1 MHLGFSYVGLFYL
14 VLLFVPNILWTGHQ
28 PKDYELYVKNEN
40 KFLLFMERA
49 GEILVTCTAVI
60 FSDFNPGRWTAWG
73 WWLVISFLLMVFY
86 EIFWVRYFR
95 SGKTMKD
102 FYGPL
107 LGIPVPGASLPV
119 AALFLLGIYGSNI
132 VMILSSLILGIG
144 HIGIHRAHARE
155 ALEGDEVSGS
165 AAVTDDELPGIAAA
179 MGRRRKSHGILRFVR
194 DVMVWILVICLGV
207 ISAVIAIRNVKFMK
221 HYVNFFG
228 GVDEETY
235 ISLGGQE
242 QFVLMTGRDVKNP
255 VIIYLHGGPASP
267 DSFCTY
273 TFADDLTDEYTFI
286 CWDQRGCGRTYY
298 RNLEED
304 PENKTATVEQALADL
319 DQLVDYARERFG
331 QEKVIVMGHSYGT
344 ILGSRYAAEHPE
356 KVSAYI
362 GVAQVT
368 DAKQMELDCYQ
379 DALNKAHERGMDY
392 SELEEAYRRYCE
404 DPGLANRMALTAEAS
419 RFHPSAKKDHV
430 IRDALTSPY
439 FAIDDLKWFLVQT
452 GGYDELYRL
461 DQKLFD
467 ATFAYDADA
476 EAAEFEMP
484 VYLISGSDDWV
495 CPVDAVRRY
504 KDRITAP
511 KKSLTTLEGCGHNVQ
526 YTEPGEFAA
535 TVKELLK

>member
-14 VLLFVPNILWTGHQ
+14 VLLFVPNILWTRHQ

-49 GEILVTCTAVI
+49 GEILVTCAAVI

-73 WWLVISFLLMVFY
+73 WWLVISFLLMVIY
-86 EIFWVRYFR
+86 EIYWVRYFR
-95 SGKTMKD
+95 SEKTMKD
-102 FYGPL
+102 FYGPM

-119 AALFLLGIYGSNI
+119 AAFFLLGIYGSNS

-144 HIGIHRAHARE
+144 HIGIHRAHAKE
-155 ALEGDEVSGS
+155 ALGEDAAGDAEVDG
-165 AAVTDDELPGIAAA
+165 AAA
-179 MGRRRKSHGILRFVR
+179 TGKRRKSHMLLRFVWG
-194 DVMVWILVICLGV
+194 VVAWILVICLGM
-207 ISAVIAIRNVKFMK
+207 ISAVIAIRNVKFLK
-221 HYVNFFG
+221 HYVNFFE
-228 GVDEETY
+228 GVDEEQY

-242 QFVLMTGRDVKNP
+242 QYVLMTGKDVKNP

-273 TFADDLTDEYTFI
+273 TFADYLTDEYTFI
-286 CWDQRGCGRTYY
+286 CWDQRGCGRTYF
-298 RNLEED
+298 RNREAD
-304 PENKTATVEQALADL
+304 PDNATVTMEQALTDL

-344 ILGSRYAAEHPE
+344 ILGSRYVKQHPE

-368 DAKQMELDCYQ
+368 DAAKMEEECYQ
-379 DALNKAHERGMDY
+379 DALNKAHEQGRDY
-392 SELEEAYRRYCE
+392 SALEEAYRRYSE
-404 DPGLANRMALTAEAS
+404 DPGLVNRMRLTGEAS
-419 RFHPSAKKDHV
+419 KFHPAAKQDHV

-467 ATFAYDADA
+467 ATFAYNAD
-476 EAAEFEMP
+476 EEGLEFEVP

-526 YTEPGEFAA
+526 YTEPEEFAS